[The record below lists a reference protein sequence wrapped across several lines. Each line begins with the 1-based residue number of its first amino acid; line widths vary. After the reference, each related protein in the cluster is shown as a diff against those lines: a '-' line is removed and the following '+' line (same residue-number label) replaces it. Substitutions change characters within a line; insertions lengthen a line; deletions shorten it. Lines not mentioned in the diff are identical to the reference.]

1 MMTAESIQQHL
12 LDELDVTEVLV
23 KLDGSHANIT
33 VVGDVFAEL
42 SRVKKQQV
50 VYAPLKELIASG
62 ELHAVSIR
70 TYTPTEWQRE
80 KKHRDLSSSEAD
92 SRCKS

>member
-1 MMTAESIQQHL
+1 MNMMTAESIQQRL

-33 VVGDVFAEL
+33 VVGEMFAEL

-70 TYTPTEWQRE
+70 TYTPTEWLRE
-80 KKHRDLSSSEAD
+80 KKLAMLS
-92 SRCKS
+92 

>member
-1 MMTAESIQQHL
+1 MMTAESIQQRL

-33 VVGDVFAEL
+33 VVGEMFAEL

-80 KKHRDLSSSEAD
+80 KKLAMLS
-92 SRCKS
+92 

>member
-1 MMTAESIQQHL
+1 MTAESIQQHL
-12 LDELDVTEVLV
+12 LGELDVTEVLV

-33 VVGDVFAEL
+33 VVGDVFVEL

-80 KKHRDLSSSEAD
+80 KKLAMLS
-92 SRCKS
+92 

>member
-1 MMTAESIQQHL
+1 MTAESIQQHL

-33 VVGDVFAEL
+33 VVGDIFAEL

-80 KKHRDLSSSEAD
+80 KKLAMLS
-92 SRCKS
+92 

>member
-1 MMTAESIQQHL
+1 MITVELIQKQL
-12 LDELDVTEVLV
+12 MDSLDVSEVLV

-33 VVGDVFAEL
+33 VVGELFAEL

-50 VYAPLKELIASG
+50 VYAPLKEWIASG

-80 KKHRDLSSSEAD
+80 KKLAMLS
-92 SRCKS
+92 

>member
-1 MMTAESIQQHL
+1 MTSDSIQQRL
-12 LDELDVTEVLV
+12 LDELDVSEVLV
-23 KLDGSHANIT
+23 KLDGGHANIT
-33 VVGDVFAEL
+33 VVGELFSDL

-80 KKHRDLSSSEAD
+80 KKLAMLS
-92 SRCKS
+92 

>member
-12 LDELDVTEVLV
+12 LDELEVTEVLV

-33 VVGDVFAEL
+33 VVGEIFAEL

-80 KKHRDLSSSEAD
+80 KKLAMLS
-92 SRCKS
+92 

>member
-1 MMTAESIQQHL
+1 MNMMTAESIQQHL

-33 VVGDVFAEL
+33 VVGDIFAEL

-80 KKHRDLSSSEAD
+80 KKLAMLS
-92 SRCKS
+92 

>member
-1 MMTAESIQQHL
+1 MMTSESIQQRL
-12 LDELDVTEVLV
+12 LDELDASEVLV

-33 VVGDVFAEL
+33 VVGEMFAEL

-50 VYAPLKELIASG
+50 VYAPLKEWIASG

-80 KKHRDLSSSEAD
+80 KKLAMLS
-92 SRCKS
+92 

>member
-1 MMTAESIQQHL
+1 MTAESIQQRL

-33 VVGDVFAEL
+33 VVGEMFAEL

-80 KKHRDLSSSEAD
+80 KKLAMLS
-92 SRCKS
+92 

>member
-1 MMTAESIQQHL
+1 MITVESIQKQL
-12 LDELDVTEVLV
+12 MDSLDVSEVLV

-33 VVGDVFAEL
+33 VVGELFAEL

-50 VYAPLKELIASG
+50 VYAPLKEWIASG

-80 KKHRDLSSSEAD
+80 KKLAMLS
-92 SRCKS
+92 

>member
-1 MMTAESIQQHL
+1 MTSDSIQQRL
-12 LDELDVTEVLV
+12 LDELDVSEVLV
-23 KLDGSHANIT
+23 KLDGGHANIT
-33 VVGDVFAEL
+33 VVGELFSDL

-50 VYAPLKELIASG
+50 VYAPLKDLIASG

-80 KKHRDLSSSEAD
+80 KKLAMLS
-92 SRCKS
+92 

>member
-1 MMTAESIQQHL
+1 MNMMTAESIQQRL

-33 VVGDVFAEL
+33 VVGEMFAEL

-80 KKHRDLSSSEAD
+80 KKLAMLS
-92 SRCKS
+92 

>member
-1 MMTAESIQQHL
+1 MMTAESIQQRL

-33 VVGDVFAEL
+33 VVGEMFAEL

-70 TYTPTEWQRE
+70 TYTPTEWLRE
-80 KKHRDLSSSEAD
+80 KKLAMLS
-92 SRCKS
+92 

>member
-1 MMTAESIQQHL
+1 MMTSESIQQRL
-12 LDELDVTEVLV
+12 LDELDITEVLV

-33 VVGDVFAEL
+33 VVGELFAEL

-50 VYAPLKELIASG
+50 VYAPLKEWIASG

-80 KKHRDLSSSEAD
+80 KKLAMLS
-92 SRCKS
+92 